1 MLKASCLFFY
11 LQRKSVLKLW
21 FVAGCEN
28 SITVLGVCSAAGVV
42 LDLLI
47 IFKGKSMQYLWYGDK
62 ALPNTYYG
70 KSKNGMNNRIEVS
83 KILKNYVWMSL
94 YFVNVH
100 VFGLQHCLKIISFT
114 DIFK

>member
-83 KILKNYVWMSL
+83 NS
-94 YFVNVH
+94 
-100 VFGLQHCLKIISFT
+100 
-114 DIFK
+114 

>member
-1 MLKASCLFFY
+1 MLKATCLFFY
-11 LQRKSVLKLW
+11 LLGKWVLKLR
-21 FVAGCEN
+21 FGAGSEN
-28 SITVLGVCSAAGVV
+28 VTVLGVCSAAGLV
-42 LDLLI
+42 LDPLI
-47 IFKGKSMQYLWYGDK
+47 IFKGKNMQYSWYGDK

-83 KILKNYVWMSL
+83 KILKNYLWMSL